1 MVMETRV
8 KSKNMNGFT
17 LIELMIVIAII
28 GILAAIAIP
37 QYSLY
42 RTRSFNAA
50 AQADLRNAATAQEA
64 YFMDHETYCSVTTNL
79 IDPTYMLFFSQG
91 VNLTIVDA
99 STDAFGYVMRARHD
113 KGDTTF
119 SVSGPGGTIN

>member
-1 MVMETRV
+1 METHVGR
-8 KSKNMNGFT
+8 KNIHGFT

-28 GILAAIAIP
+28 GILAGIAIP

-64 YFMDHETYCSVTTNL
+64 YFMDHGTYSSLTSNL
-79 IDPTYMLFFSQG
+79 IGPTYMLFFSQG
-91 VNLTIVDA
+91 VSFTILAA
-99 STDAFGYVMRARHD
+99 STDASGYAMRAWHAR
-113 KGDTTF
+113 GDTTF
-119 SVSGPGGTIN
+119 SISGPGGTIN